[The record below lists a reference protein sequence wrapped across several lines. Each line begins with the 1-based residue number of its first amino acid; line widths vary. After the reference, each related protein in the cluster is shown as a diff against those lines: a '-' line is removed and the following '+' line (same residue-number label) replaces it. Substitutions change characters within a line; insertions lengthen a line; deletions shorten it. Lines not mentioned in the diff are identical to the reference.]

1 MTLIGKGLAKGL
13 TKVPAAMKSDFDIQK
28 KPLCTHLESGVSAE
42 EKKAVTDIAAVL
54 NERGSRYGSFSDNAY
69 ISQALCNIIRYEGR
83 SGRVS
88 RHQPVLKDFQ
98 MEALEMIAHKI
109 ARILSGDAD
118 YADNW
123 VDIAGYAQLG
133 NNPR

>member
-1 MTLIGKGLAKGL
+1 MKQYDEPHLNH
-13 TKVPAAMKSDFDIQK
+13 TKFSAATKSDFDLQK
-28 KPLCTHLESGVSAE
+28 ERLCAHLEGGVSAE
-42 EKKAVTDIAAVL
+42 EKKAVADVAAVL
-54 NERGSRYGSFSDNAY
+54 DERGSRYGSFSDNAY
-69 ISQALCNIIRYEGR
+69 ISQALCNIIRQEGR

-88 RHQPVLKDFQ
+88 RHQPPLRDFQ

-109 ARILSGDAD
+109 ARILSGDAN